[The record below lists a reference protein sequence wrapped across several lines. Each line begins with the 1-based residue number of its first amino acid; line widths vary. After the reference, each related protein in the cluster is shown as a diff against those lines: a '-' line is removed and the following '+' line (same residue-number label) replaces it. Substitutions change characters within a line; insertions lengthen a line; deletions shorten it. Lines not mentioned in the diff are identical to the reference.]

1 MSYVTNFQLTLV
13 HCVIVLYYCCL
24 RAEVSNK
31 IHELRHRM
39 EEQMN
44 SRRLLETQLHNKET
58 QKMEEFRSKVT
69 PATLCCWLPIDA
81 NFYVV
86 NKLTRLNYWREINVW
101 LRYAGHIFSVSCRDL
116 CGFILITNRICT
128 WN

>member
-1 MSYVTNFQLTLV
+1 MLV
-13 HCVIVLYYCCL
+13 IRYYFANTVPDTKVLYITTSPLNSAVLRSFGCCYCY

-44 SRRLLETQLHNKET
+44 SRRQLEAQLHNKET

-69 PATLCCWLPIDA
+69 ATLCRRVL
-81 NFYVV
+81 FM
-86 NKLTRLNYWREINVW
+86 LN
-101 LRYAGHIFSVSCRDL
+101 
-116 CGFILITNRICT
+116 CT
-128 WN
+128 LLQIGLN